1 MTTFYY
7 HVTNKEALAKVA
19 ALKAERERICKLV
32 TDYCQQFATP
42 DNPIKKINF
51 YAEHYHFAGV
61 VFAKEM
67 PTTSWCVPTKNGHQ
81 SPRSKLGLKGATAEQ
96 KAAHADLL
104 KRWEEIPKD
113 SVDMNQ
119 VFVALIGVGNDFMFS
134 GSAKEAADGSFWVSS
149 NRPAKLVDGV
159 EEVLGSVY
167 DKAAREIDDF
177 EKAQRLA
184 EAEARKQA
192 VWPEIKHKGI
202 A

>member
-1 MTTFYY
+1 MTNFYY
-7 HVTNKEALAKVA
+7 HCTNKEAIAKVA
-19 ALKAERERICKLV
+19 ALQAERSRIHTKV
-32 TDYCQQFATP
+32 RIYCQQFATEEH
-42 DNPIKKINF
+42 PIQKINF
-51 YAEHYHFAGV
+51 YAEHYHFAGI

-67 PTTSWCVPTKNGHQ
+67 PRASWCAPTGKGHQ

-119 VFVALIGVGNDFMFS
+119 VFVALIGVGNDFMFT
-134 GSAKEAADGSFWVSS
+134 GSAKEAEDGSFWVSS

-159 EEVLGSVY
+159 EEVFGSVY